1 MDVGSVSEPGRSNYG
16 HCAFDVQGSGA
27 DIWGDAQHDSQ
38 GFFVRWP
45 GDRTIGRIRMD
56 VGPSTGDYPRTCGI
70 WVKGGVETVTFVNC

>member
-1 MDVGSVSEPGRSNYG
+1 MLLPLLLGRP
-16 HCAFDVQGSGA
+16 DQDLVER
-27 DIWGDAQHDSQ
+27 D
-38 GFFVRWP
+38 VRWP